1 MSPRMLFLPLF
12 FVISSLVAGCA
23 AGEKPAPSR
32 EIVTL
37 RTRDGFI
44 QIRTGE
50 AGRSYTVL
58 DKQGGLVASDLTT
71 EDLKARFPQHSEALE
86 RGLAHPEEGA
96 FLDASAGR
104 VELKA
109 FPDSEKYPYG
119 SR

>member
-1 MSPRMLFLPLF
+1 MSPRMALFF
-12 FVISSLVAGCA
+12 SYFVISSLVAGCA

-44 QIRTGE
+44 QVRTGE

-58 DKQGGLVASDLTT
+58 NKQGGLVASDLRA
-71 EDLKARFPQHSEALE
+71 EELKERFPEHFEALE
-86 RGLAHPEEGA
+86 RGLAHPEEGT
-96 FLDASAGR
+96 FLDASASR
-104 VELKA
+104 VKHKA
-109 FPDSEKYPYG
+109 FEDSKKYPYG

>member
-58 DKQGGLVASDLTT
+58 DKQGGLVASDLRA
-71 EDLKARFPQHSEALE
+71 EELQARFPEHFEALE
-86 RGLAHPEEGA
+86 RGLAGPEDA
-96 FLDASAGR
+96 SILDASAASLDASL
-104 VELKA
+104 E
-109 FPDSEKYPYG
+109 
-119 SR
+119 

>member
-12 FVISSLVAGCA
+12 FVLSGLVTGCA
-23 AGEKPAPSR
+23 TGEKPAPSR

-58 DKQGGLVASDLTT
+58 DKQGGLVASDLRA
-71 EDLKARFPQHSEALE
+71 EELKERFPEHFEALE
-86 RGLAHPEEGA
+86 RGLAHPEKGA

-109 FPDSEKYPYG
+109 FEDSKKYPHG